1 MSLLTFF
8 SFIVYSTVTSIT
20 PGPNNIML
28 AASGLNFGLKR
39 SIPHILGIGF
49 GFGVMVILV
58 GYGIGAALSS
68 SPLLYEILKVIGI
81 SYLLYLAYKIYRA
94 GSIKTDTKVDKPL
107 SFMGAALFQW
117 VNPKA
122 WIMAMGAITTYSS
135 ANSRLVEFVF
145 IGVIFGLVSIPSVG
159 VWAYMGEKLKMI
171 VNHPRKVQLFNTVMA
186 LLLVAS
192 VIVPIKDSVKF
203 FIP

>member
-58 GYGIGAALSS
+58 GYGIGAALGS
-68 SPLLYEILKVIGI
+68 SPLLYEILKIIGI

-135 ANSRLVEFVF
+135 ANSRLIEFVF

>member
-58 GYGIGAALSS
+58 GYGIGAALGS
-68 SPLLYEILKVIGI
+68 SPLLYEILKIIGI

-135 ANSRLVEFVF
+135 ANSQLIEFVF

>member
-58 GYGIGAALSS
+58 GYGIGAALGS
-68 SPLLYEILKVIGI
+68 SPLLYEILKIIGI

-192 VIVPIKDSVKF
+192 VIVPIKYSVKF

>member
-58 GYGIGAALSS
+58 GYGIGAALGS
-68 SPLLYEILKVIGI
+68 SPLLYEILKIIGI

-94 GSIKTDTKVDKPL
+94 GSIKADTKVDKPL

>member
-58 GYGIGAALSS
+58 GYGIGAALGS
-68 SPLLYEILKVIGI
+68 SPLLYEILKIIGI

-107 SFMGAALFQW
+107 SFTGAALFQW

>member
-58 GYGIGAALSS
+58 GYGIGAALGS

>member
-58 GYGIGAALSS
+58 GYGIGAALGS
-68 SPLLYEILKVIGI
+68 SPLLYEILKIIGI

-135 ANSRLVEFVF
+135 ANSRLLEFVF

-171 VNHPRKVQLFNTVMA
+171 VNHPRKVELFNTVMA

-192 VIVPIKDSVKF
+192 VIVPIKDSVQF
-203 FIP
+203 FIH

>member
-58 GYGIGAALSS
+58 GYGIGAALGS
-68 SPLLYEILKVIGI
+68 SPLLYEILKIIGI

-117 VNPKA
+117 INPKA

>member
-1 MSLLTFF
+1 MGPSL
-8 SFIVYSTVTSIT
+8 
-20 PGPNNIML
+20 
-28 AASGLNFGLKR
+28 
-39 SIPHILGIGF
+39 ILGIGF

-58 GYGIGAALSS
+58 GYGIGAALGS
-68 SPLLYEILKVIGI
+68 SPLLYEILKIIGI

-192 VIVPIKDSVKF
+192 VIVPIKDSVNF

>member
-58 GYGIGAALSS
+58 GYGIGAALGS
-68 SPLLYEILKVIGI
+68 SPLLYEILKIIGI

-94 GSIKTDTKVDKPL
+94 GSIQTDTKVDKPL
-107 SFMGAALFQW
+107 SFIGAALFQW

-192 VIVPIKDSVKF
+192 VIIPIKDSVHF
-203 FIP
+203 FLH

>member
-58 GYGIGAALSS
+58 GYGIGAALGS
-68 SPLLYEILKVIGI
+68 SPLLYEILKIIGI

-192 VIVPIKDSVKF
+192 VIVPIKDSVNF

>member
-58 GYGIGAALSS
+58 GYGIGAALGS
-68 SPLLYEILKVIGI
+68 SPLLYEILKIIGI
-81 SYLLYLAYKIYRA
+81 SYFI
-94 GSIKTDTKVDKPL
+94 
-107 SFMGAALFQW
+107 
-117 VNPKA
+117 
-122 WIMAMGAITTYSS
+122 
-135 ANSRLVEFVF
+135 VF
-145 IGVIFGLVSIPSVG
+145 SL
-159 VWAYMGEKLKMI
+159 
-171 VNHPRKVQLFNTVMA
+171 
-186 LLLVAS
+186 
-192 VIVPIKDSVKF
+192 
-203 FIP
+203 

>member
-1 MSLLTFF
+1 
-8 SFIVYSTVTSIT
+8 
-20 PGPNNIML
+20 ML

-58 GYGIGAALSS
+58 GYGIGAALGS

>member
-58 GYGIGAALSS
+58 GYGIGAALGS
-68 SPLLYEILKVIGI
+68 SPLLYEILKIIGI

>member
-58 GYGIGAALSS
+58 GYGIGAALGS
-68 SPLLYEILKVIGI
+68 SPLLYEILKIIGI

-171 VNHPRKVQLFNTVMA
+171 VNHPRKVELFNTVMA

-192 VIVPIKDSVKF
+192 VIVPIKDSVQF
-203 FIP
+203 FIH

>member
-58 GYGIGAALSS
+58 GYGIGAALGS
-68 SPLLYEILKVIGI
+68 SPLLYEILKIIGI

-171 VNHPRKVQLFNTVMA
+171 VNHPRKIQLFNTVMA

-192 VIVPIKDSVKF
+192 VMVPIKDSVKF

>member
-39 SIPHILGIGF
+39 SIPLILGIGF

-58 GYGIGAALSS
+58 GYGIGAALGS
-68 SPLLYEILKVIGI
+68 SPLLYEILKIIGI

-192 VIVPIKDSVKF
+192 VIVPIKDSVNF

>member
-58 GYGIGAALSS
+58 GYGIGAALGS
-68 SPLLYEILKVIGI
+68 SPLLYEILKIIGI

-135 ANSRLVEFVF
+135 ASSRLVEFVF

>member
-58 GYGIGAALSS
+58 GYGIGAALGS
-68 SPLLYEILKVIGI
+68 SPLLYEVLKIVGI

-107 SFMGAALFQW
+107 SFIGAALFQW

-135 ANSRLVEFVF
+135 ANSRLVEFIF

-159 VWAYMGEKLKMI
+159 VWAYMGERLKTI
-171 VNHPRKVQLFNTVMA
+171 VNHPQKVQWFNTAMA

-192 VIVPIKDSVKF
+192 VIVPIKDSVQF
-203 FIP
+203 FIH

>member
-1 MSLLTFF
+1 MTLLTFF

-58 GYGIGAALSS
+58 GYGIGAALGS
-68 SPLLYEILKVIGI
+68 SPLLYEILKIIGI